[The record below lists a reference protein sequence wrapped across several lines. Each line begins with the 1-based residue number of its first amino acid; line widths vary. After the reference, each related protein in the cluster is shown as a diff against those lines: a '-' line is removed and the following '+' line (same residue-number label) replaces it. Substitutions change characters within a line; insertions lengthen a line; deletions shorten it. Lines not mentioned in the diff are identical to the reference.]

1 MKLHS
6 VTALW
11 RICTQQSPLP
21 FLELHNAVWGIILS
35 LPCTFLIVCS
45 RQNETKVNIFILP
58 QGLSLTVL
66 LVMYTLYQGVSLSI
80 SQTAYI
86 KMIDWWLL
94 FCLIVPFAVF
104 IIEIYWQHKHLNL
117 MHADSK
123 NNRWVDRKNREV
135 ATKPF
140 KKDGICIIPIL
151 TIVFTMIYIIIA
163 IVLYNSPL

>member
-1 MKLHS
+1 MDGGFK
-6 VTALW
+6 
-11 RICTQQSPLP
+11 
-21 FLELHNAVWGIILS
+21 FILS
-35 LPCTFLIVCS
+35 SPFQNYLMQSRCTFLTVCF
-45 RQNETKVNIFILP
+45 RQNETKVNISIFS

-104 IIEIYWQHKHLNL
+104 IMEIYWQHKHINL
-117 MHADSK
+117 MHTDNKK
-123 NNRWVDRKNREV
+123 NHWVDRNNREV

-140 KKDGICIIPIL
+140 KKVGICIIPIL
-151 TIVFTMIYIIIA
+151 TIVFTMIYVIIA
-163 IVLYNSPL
+163 IVMYNSPL